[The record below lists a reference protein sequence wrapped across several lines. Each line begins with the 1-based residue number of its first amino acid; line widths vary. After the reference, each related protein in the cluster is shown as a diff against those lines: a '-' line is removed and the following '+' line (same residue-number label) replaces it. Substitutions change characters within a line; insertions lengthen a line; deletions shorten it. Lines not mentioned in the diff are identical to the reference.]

1 VASSSRF
8 GLDGYGDVLWRQG
21 STGVNLVRLMEGS
34 LQGSSVILGGDQNW
48 SILPRPGR
56 QVG

>member
-1 VASSSRF
+1 MASSSRF

-48 SILPRPGR
+48 SILRRPGR